1 MNQKISGIYK
11 ITNEV
16 NGKVYIGQS
25 NDIKTRWNHE
35 HGGKSTKNISL
46 KKDIEK
52 FGLEN
57 FKYEILIEEI
67 DLNKRNLLEKEFI
80 KKYNSI
86 NPELG
91 YNVSTGGNCN
101 YTHSEEW
108 KKKQSLRLKKYYK
121 ENPNWLTEERREKF
135 KEAGKYKRTEE
146 WKKQVSIRRK
156 GCKHSE
162 ETKKKISLINKKRI
176 ERGDE
181 NNPFFDKEKH
191 KKIIKLASEAKYKK
205 VKCVETGEVFSS
217 VKEAKEK
224 YGKGIHISD
233 CCNKIRKIA
242 AGYHW
247 EWI

>member
-1 MNQKISGIYK
+1 MSQKISGIYK
-11 ITNEV
+11 ITNEI

-25 NDIKTRWNHE
+25 SDIKARWNHE
-35 HGGKSTKNISL
+35 HGGKSTKNIYL

-52 FGLEN
+52 FGLKN
-57 FKYEILIEEI
+57 FKYEILIEEN

-80 KKYNSI
+80 KKYNSTE
-86 NPELG
+86 PELG
-91 YNVSTGGNCN
+91 YNISTGGNCN
-101 YTHSEEW
+101 YTHSEQW
-108 KKKQSLRLKKYYK
+108 KREQSLRLKSYYK
-121 ENPNWLTEERREKF
+121 EKPNWLTEERREKL
-135 KEAGKYKRTEE
+135 KQAGKYKRTEE

-162 ETKKKISLINKKRI
+162 ETKKKISLMNKKRI
-176 ERGDE
+176 ERGDS
-181 NNPFFDKEKH
+181 NNPFLDKEKH
-191 KKIIKLASEAKYKK
+191 KEIIKLASEAKYKK
-205 VKCVETGEVFSS
+205 VKCVETGEIFSS

-233 CCNKIRKIA
+233 CCNKTRKIA